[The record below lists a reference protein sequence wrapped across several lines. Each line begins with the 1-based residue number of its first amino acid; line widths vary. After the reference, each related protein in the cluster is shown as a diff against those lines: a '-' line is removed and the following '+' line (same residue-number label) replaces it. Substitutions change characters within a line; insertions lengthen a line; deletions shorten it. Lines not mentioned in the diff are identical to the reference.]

1 MTNQFRK
8 LNQPTVLDQ
17 IWNLS
22 RKFLYTDKKINS
34 SVFYEFGSY
43 LYRFKSN
50 IDLSEG
56 VYLKRNAILG
66 CANPISKLTVGSN
79 TTVGFGTIAISSSSI
94 SVELIMI
101 APYVHIVD
109 SNHGSDPNINYA
121 DQENINEDI
130 HIGNNCWIGSGAKL
144 LAGVNLGNNCIV
156 AAGQLLLSHLMI
168 TR

>member
-79 TTVGFGTIAISSSSI
+79 TTVGFGTIAISSSPLVSFIVAKFSI
-94 SVELIMI
+94 SFLVL
-101 APYVHIVD
+101 PYKFYSQTFLH
-109 SNHGSDPNINYA
+109 Y
-121 DQENINEDI
+121 
-130 HIGNNCWIGSGAKL
+130 
-144 LAGVNLGNNCIV
+144 
-156 AAGQLLLSHLMI
+156 
-168 TR
+168 TF